1 MLESDSYVQN
11 CSNNL
16 RWLSCQIDECSSS
29 KYSDKFDIKMIKIT
43 LKERTYFPNKER
55 TIV

>member
-1 MLESDSYVQN
+1 MLQSDSYVQN